1 MREPTRGDAAAARSW
16 IEGSA
21 LPDEDKADLLRFVA
35 TFPALT
41 FVKEGPA
48 LLDRYAEADRVA
60 LPQWFRDVRST
71 LAFVEPHVLVRVD
84 DFQWYDSPRADDV
97 EELWYD
103 LQPGCGGDED
113 RDLFVGDGR
122 IYPIGTAWDRGETHL
137 GIDLENPADRR
148 VFDFHGEDLLDNE
161 LDGRPV
167 RGSLY
172 PVFSSYARLLAH
184 VVEVRPLPGE

>member
-1 MREPTRGDAAAARSW
+1 MAAVHADVVVAYSLRTNAPAITAVQQRNLPYVVVDQPVVEGVPT
-16 IEGSA
+16 
-21 LPDEDKADLLRFVA
+21 
-35 TFPALT
+35 
-41 FVKEGPA
+41 
-48 LLDRYAEADRVA
+48 
-60 LPQWFRDVRST
+60 
-71 LAFVEPHVLVRVD
+71 VRVD